1 MGKNANDMSTKYLII
16 HRHVSSDILISEAML
31 FSHMNRRFRMSVP
44 ILSYLSMSLADYF
57 SSYVSTQLIIYLSK

>member
-1 MGKNANDMSTKYLII
+1 
-16 HRHVSSDILISEAML
+16 ML

-57 SSYVSTQLIIYLSK
+57 SSYVSTQLIIYLPK